1 MVGKGSR
8 SEKIRTYNYPQNRV
22 SDHRIN
28 LTVQR
33 LDAIMEGKLELILEP
48 LQNEIQKRK
57 LEAGEAYDL

>member
-8 SEKIRTYNYPQNRV
+8 SEKIQTYNYPQNRV

-33 LDAIMEGKLELILEP
+33 LDATMEGKLELIL

-57 LEAGEAYDL
+57 TLRSWRIL